1 MLGAFETQWDK
12 FTEAITTV
20 SNRADLLR
28 RGVDELMPGGT
39 RRRMMDKQLGKIEH
53 LRESSALNSD
63 NREELET
70 EPIRLVG

>member
-1 MLGAFETQWDK
+1 
-12 FTEAITTV
+12 
-20 SNRADLLR
+20 
-28 RGVDELMPGGT
+28 MPGGT

-53 LRESSALNSD
+53 LRESSALNAD